1 MGRERRISAREA
13 SAALALL
20 VAIVLVQSLVMLTS
34 DKKDVEYGQT
44 AAGPD
49 VDSMTGR
56 DGFPGESVD
65 KPNVSEAQPM
75 SGSQR
80 TMEQRKQ
87 SRVETLFKFNPNLV
101 TKEQLQSLGL
111 SANQAQVVL
120 NYREKGGVF
129 TTKED
134 FRKIYSLPDGF
145 YEKVKDSM
153 ILPDMKAKRGA
164 QVHFEPLELNGADS
178 LQLLDIPGIGPYYAS
193 KILALRERLGGL
205 AYVGQLLEMEGMD
218 SARLAPIEPFLTVD
232 TTKIEKKDL
241 NKATFQ
247 ELSSNPY
254 IGAYI
259 ARSIVNLR
267 QRLPDMR
274 VDIAVLALHQ
284 IVSESILAK
293 LRYYFE

>member
-1 MGRERRISAREA
+1 MGRERRISVREA

-34 DKKDVEYGQT
+34 DKADVEYGET
-44 AAGPD
+44 AVNPD
-49 VDSMTGR
+49 VNSMTGR
-56 DGFPGESVD
+56 DGLPGGRMD
-65 KPNVSEAQPM
+65 KPNGPEVQPV

-80 TMEQRKQ
+80 KMESRKQ
-87 SRVETLFKFNPNLV
+87 TRVETLFKFNPNLV
-101 TKEQLQSLGL
+101 TMEQLQCLGL

-145 YEKVKDSM
+145 YEMVKDSM
-153 ILPDMKAKRGA
+153 ILPDMKAKQGA
-164 QVHFEPLELNGADS
+164 KIHIEPLELNGADS

-205 AYVGQLLEMEGMD
+205 AYIGQLLEMEGMD

-232 TTKIEKKDL
+232 TSKIEKKDL

-267 QRLPDMR
+267 HRLPDMR
-274 VDIAVLALHQ
+274 VDIAVLAMHQ
-284 IVSESILAK
+284 IVSENILNI